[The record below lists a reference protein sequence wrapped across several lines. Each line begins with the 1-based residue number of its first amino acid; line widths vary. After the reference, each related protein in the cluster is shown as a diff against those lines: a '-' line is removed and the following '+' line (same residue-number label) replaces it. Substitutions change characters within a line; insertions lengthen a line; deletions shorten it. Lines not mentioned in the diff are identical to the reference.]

1 MFYPSSCLLL
11 VTQEAIDQVV
21 EEDNQLQGKLS
32 EMEVQKAE
40 NSDKLR
46 RKQAERERME
56 QRLMQM
62 KNVKSPYQD
71 ELDALLQELQIV
83 NNTYV
88 LKFRSLEY
96 LDEELGKIRK

>member
-1 MFYPSSCLLL
+1 M
-11 VTQEAIDQVV
+11 D
-21 EEDNQLQGKLS
+21 
-32 EMEVQKAE
+32 
-40 NSDKLR
+40 
-46 RKQAERERME
+46 

-62 KNVKSPYQD
+62 KNVKAPYQD
-71 ELDALLQELQIV
+71 ELDGLLQELQVV